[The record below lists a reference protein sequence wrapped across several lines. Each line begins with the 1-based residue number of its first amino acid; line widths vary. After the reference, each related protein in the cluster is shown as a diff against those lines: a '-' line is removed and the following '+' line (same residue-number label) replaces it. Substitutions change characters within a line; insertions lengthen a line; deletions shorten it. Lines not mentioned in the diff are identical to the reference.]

1 MIVGMAYV
9 SPRRVL
15 GAASPFLKWQVWTTT
30 LLCILAASTTLMA
43 RTESPSSQLAEW
55 WPFVLSFAGIF
66 INAGMVWQ
74 QLNETKRR
82 VEKHDEDIATL
93 KREAADTYARKDV
106 IVEQLKALHAEIAG
120 LRELLAK

>member
-9 SPRRVL
+9 SPRRVMQ
-15 GAASPFLKWQVWTTT
+15 AASPFLRWQVWATT
-30 LLCILAASTTLMA
+30 LLCVLAASSTLTA

-82 VEKHDEDIATL
+82 LEMLENAVPL
-93 KREAADTYARKDV
+93 TYVRHDV
-106 IVEQLKALHAEIAG
+106 ILEKFNTLRSEIAAV
-120 LRELLAK
+120 RELLEDK